1 MVRFITHRPQNNGT
15 TQALTVGAFMV
26 SGSWLFLDS
35 LLLVVLQILFL
46 KTFFIWTVLKVKM
59 SIDLIYS
66 KMYLKE
72 KVVGSKFY
80 NFGLKLAS

>member
-1 MVRFITHRPQNNGT
+1 
-15 TQALTVGAFMV
+15 MV
-26 SGSWLFLDS
+26 SGLWLFLDS

-46 KTFFIWTVLKVKM
+46 KTFFLWTVLKLKM
-59 SIDLIYS
+59 NVNLICS

-72 KVVGSKFY
+72 KVAGSKFY